1 MKARLKEYRRHCVTA
16 EQKAQEDFDKSVL
29 TLSGGGL
36 GISFAFIK
44 DLLGPGP
51 IVHPGLLFT
60 AWVAWGISIISTL
73 ASFFFSQIA
82 LRTAIRQVDDG
93 TIGGQYPGRAYARV
107 TVGLNALGG
116 IMFLVGV
123 GFIVWFV
130 ALNLGGLHGAQASPG
145 R

>member
-1 MKARLKEYRRHCVTA
+1 MDARFEEYRKHCVKA

-60 AWVAWGISIISTL
+60 AWLAWGISVISTL
-73 ASFFFSQIA
+73 ASFFFSQLA
-82 LRTAIRQVDDG
+82 LRTAIRQVDEG
-93 TIGGQYPGRAYARV
+93 TIGDQYPGRSYARA
-107 TVGLNALGG
+107 TVALNAVGG
-116 IMFLVGV
+116 VMFLVGV
-123 GFIVWFV
+123 VFIVWFV
-130 ALNLGGLHGAQASPG
+130 AVNLGGLHGAQTTPG